1 VPPPDPDL
9 SNVALAILAGGEGS
23 RMGYA
28 KAEIRLAGRPILNL
42 LLEQFA
48 WPGPTLLVT
57 APGREHPTGWEA
69 FTREVTDPVAGEGP
83 LRGVLTALENSPVA
97 SVVVT
102 AVDMPGVR
110 QDQLRWVAA
119 ALLQSGGA
127 LGLMLRQAGM
137 VQPLPSVFSV
147 DAIPL
152 LRQSIAAGRRSLHLL
167 SKDSRIIVLDA
178 PAEWP
183 PETWTNLNAPED
195 LDAAG
200 G

>member
-1 VPPPDPDL
+1 VPPPEPDL
-9 SNVALAILAGGEGS
+9 RAVALAVLAGGEGS
-23 RMGYA
+23 RMGYP
-28 KAEIRLAGRPILNL
+28 KAEICLGGRPILNL

-97 SVVVT
+97 SVVMT

-137 VQPLPSVFSV
+137 VQPLPSAFSV

-152 LRQSIAAGRRSLHLL
+152 LRESIAAGRRSLHGL
-167 SKDSRIIVLDA
+167 SKGSRIIVLDA

-183 PETWTNLNAPED
+183 PETWTNLNSPED